1 MKKKFDILI
10 QARLTSRRL
19 PNKVIKKIGNRTA
32 LKMLL
37 DRLKK
42 IKFINNTVIILP
54 NNKKNNFLNN
64 YVKKLG
70 YKTFRGSENNVLDR
84 YYKASKK
91 FKSTNII
98 RVTSDCPFLD
108 FEILNKM
115 IKIFTTLDFDYMS
128 NINPRTFPK
137 GLDIE
142 IFTFKT
148 LKKTW
153 LLAKTKYDKEHVTP
167 HMVRNK
173 NILHYNFK
181 NNVNYSNLRITLD
194 TAKDLK
200 ILNNIYRK
208 LTKIRNFVLKDIIK
222 LYKKSPKIFRW
233 IKLKKK
239 ILIGATTIQI
249 K

>member
-91 FKSTNII
+91 FKSTNIAFI
-98 RVTSDCPFLD
+98 KSIYAPKKDLLTSG
-108 FEILNKM
+108 
-115 IKIFTTLDFDYMS
+115 S
-128 NINPRTFPK
+128 
-137 GLDIE
+137 
-142 IFTFKT
+142 FKSSSP
-148 LKKTW
+148 
-153 LLAKTKYDKEHVTP
+153 DP
-167 HMVRNK
+167 
-173 NILHYNFK
+173 
-181 NNVNYSNLRITLD
+181 SNL
-194 TAKDLK
+194 
-200 ILNNIYRK
+200 
-208 LTKIRNFVLKDIIK
+208 F
-222 LYKKSPKIFRW
+222 SPV
-233 IKLKKK
+233 
-239 ILIGATTIQI
+239 TNT
-249 K
+249 